1 MPSTDL
7 LGGIDSIMDKVNSN
21 TYSSQFEMDLE
32 VSHLIKSAYDGHL
45 NFQLCSQSV
54 FSYGMDMPLVSI
66 STDGFSLPQVY
77 TLGAYSDPR
86 NNNLVLIED
95 QMTQSFSRAAPE
107 MCLLLSPS
115 MALMWP
121 NILKRMLRVNSS
133 KIAMRSTFP
142 SLLST

>member
-7 LGGIDSIMDKVNSN
+7 LGGIDSIMDEVNSN

-45 NFQLCSQSV
+45 NFQLCSQSI

-66 STDGFSLPQVY
+66 STDGLSLPQVY
-77 TLGAYSDPR
+77 TLSTYSNPH
-86 NNNLVLIED
+86 NKNLVLIED
-95 QMTQSFSRAAPE
+95 QTMQNFGRAVPK
-107 MCLLLSPS
+107 MCLLSSSS

-121 NILKRMLRVNSS
+121 NIL
-133 KIAMRSTFP
+133 
-142 SLLST
+142 